1 MHKLEY
7 ALFAL
12 ATIEEKENKNLKLS
26 KELYHL
32 ASISHNYTEPRTSK
46 EDLTQEHVKNM
57 HERSDK
63 LIHSD

>member
-12 ATIEEKENKNLKLS
+12 ATIEKKENLQLS
-26 KELYHL
+26 NELYHL
-32 ASISHNYTEPRTSK
+32 ASIAHNYTEPENSK
-46 EDLTQEHVKNM
+46 LDLAQKYIKEMHV
-57 HERSDK
+57 RADK